1 MIFLK
6 KKHVPPCQSSA
17 HAPGQGP
24 EKKIEKKKN
33 FRLLAYTNYFVEGIH
48 KIFIFFWFIFWWMY
62 RCLYTDIYI
71 HRTPDIGIC
80 IPISDTWTDIYDM
93 YIYIYIVYRYVYI
106 YIYIVYTICIY
117 IGICIPVYIHAYIDK
132 YIYRYIRYVYIYT
145 YRIPVYR
152 YRYIY
157 TYRIRYRLLYVNIV
171 YKFGLHSDECIG
183 VCIPIYIH
191 IVHGYRLFYINI
203 IYKFE

>member
-1 MIFLK
+1 MYLLVSLQHTRQVKGLK
-6 KKHVPPCQSSA
+6 KKLKR
-17 HAPGQGP
+17 
-24 EKKIEKKKN
+24 KKISG
-33 FRLLAYTNYFVEGIH
+33 FWHTQIILWRAYIKFL
-48 KIFIFFWFIFWWMY
+48 FFFG
-62 RCLYTDIYI
+62 LYSDEC
-71 HRTPDIGIC
+71 IGVC
-80 IPISDTWTDIYDM
+80 IPIYIYIVHQISVSVYRYLIHGPIYTICIYIYISYTDM
-93 YIYIYIVYRYVYI
+93 YIYIYIVC
-106 YIYIVYTICIY
+106 TICIY